1 MQLMGLTI
9 SPLAPAVLF
18 EQYRSGTA
26 DVVLFEQYRSGTAD
40 VVLFEQCRSGPADV
54 VVVCADGLM
63 MVPSSATLRPP
74 SPLATESIG
83 AHLWLAVRLP
93 LLASPLHS
101 SPSSTPLVIRIGGVR
116 LGGEE
121 GGIVLIRRGVTTPVN
136 PTHHSD
142 TGFYCL
148 PSEGWSG
155 FTHMACSPV
164 HVVGRGRVRGP
175 WTRRQ
180 HPGKML
186 SSGSH
191 AIPQRK

>member
-1 MQLMGLTI
+1 MLH
-9 SPLAPAVLF
+9 
-18 EQYRSGTA
+18 EQYR
-26 DVVLFEQYRSGTAD
+26 
-40 VVLFEQCRSGPADV
+40 CGPADV
-54 VVVCADGLM
+54 VVVSADGLIA
-63 MVPSSATLRPP
+63 VPTFRHSPSAPY
-74 SPLATESIG
+74 PLAAESIG

-101 SPSSTPLVIRIGGVR
+101 SPSSTC
-116 LGGEE
+116 EE
-121 GGIVLIRRGVTTPVN
+121 GWIVLIRRGVTTPVN

-148 PSEGWSG
+148 PSEGWGG

-164 HVVGRGRVRGP
+164 HVVGRGWVRGP
-175 WTRRQ
+175 WTRQQ

-186 SSGSH
+186 SSGSR

>member
-1 MQLMGLTI
+1 MLY
-9 SPLAPAVLF
+9 
-18 EQYRSGTA
+18 EQYR
-26 DVVLFEQYRSGTAD
+26 
-40 VVLFEQCRSGPADV
+40 CGPADV
-54 VVVCADGLM
+54 VVVSADGLIA
-63 MVPSSATLRPP
+63 VPAFLHSP
-74 SPLATESIG
+74 SVPFTPCGRISESIG
-83 AHLWLAVRLP
+83 AHLWLVVRLP

-121 GGIVLIRRGVTTPVN
+121 GWIVLIRRGVTTPVN

-148 PSEGWSG
+148 PSEGWGG